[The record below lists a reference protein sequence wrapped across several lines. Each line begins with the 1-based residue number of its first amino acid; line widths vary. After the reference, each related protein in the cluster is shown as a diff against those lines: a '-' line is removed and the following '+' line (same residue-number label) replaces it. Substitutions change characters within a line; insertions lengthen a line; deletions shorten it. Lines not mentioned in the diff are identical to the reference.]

1 MDMQTHSQTASLP
14 TEETVEAIAI
24 DEALWNKQF
33 AATSDDKLTVLIAA
47 VEAKINVGNSR
58 PMFDEHG
65 NFVEQQ

>member
-1 MDMQTHSQTASLP
+1 MDMQIHSQTASLP

-58 PMFDEHG
+58 PIYILPLG
-65 NFVEQQ
+65 YVIL